1 MASAGVLPCRSDK
14 FPQASTP
21 VRTILLLATVAA
33 LSGCT
38 ISTELGP
45 GGFQGGRHVERNVT
59 GSNLAPRDETDR
71 GGAKRLAPEDV
82 GRLQQNTG
90 SKDTK

>member
-1 MASAGVLPCRSDK
+1 MVKLRLPPSL
-14 FPQASTP
+14 QALTS
-21 VRTILLLATVAA
+21 VRKILFLLSVAA
-33 LSGCT
+33 LAGCT

-45 GGFQGGRHVERNVT
+45 SGFQGGRHIERDVT
-59 GSNLAPRDETDR
+59 GSNLPPRDATDR
-71 GGAKRLAPEDV
+71 GGAKKLAPEDV

>member
-1 MASAGVLPCRSDK
+1 MWYFAAPLH
-14 FPQASTP
+14 FLQALTS
-21 VRTILLLATVAA
+21 VRTILVLASIAA

-71 GGAKRLAPEDV
+71 GSAKKLAPEDV

-90 SKDTK
+90 SKEAPR

>member
-1 MASAGVLPCRSDK
+1 M
-14 FPQASTP
+14 
-21 VRTILLLATVAA
+21 RTILLLATVAA

-45 GGFQGGRHVERNVT
+45 NGFQGGRHVDRDVT
-59 GSNLAPRDETDR
+59 GSNLAPRDADDR
-71 GGAKRLAPEDV
+71 GSAKKLAPEDV

-90 SKDTK
+90 SKDTGGRT

>member
-1 MASAGVLPCRSDK
+1 MSLVWYLAGPFKLS
-14 FPQASTP
+14 QATTS
-21 VRTILLLATVAA
+21 VRTILLLVSVAA

-45 GGFQGGRHVERNVT
+45 GGFKGGRHVERDVT
-59 GSNLAPRDETDR
+59 GSNLTPREETDR
-71 GGAKRLAPEDV
+71 GAAKKLAPEDV

>member
-1 MASAGVLPCRSDK
+1 MNHRSCHYPK
-14 FPQASTP
+14 ATTP
-21 VRTILLLATVAA
+21 VRTILLLVSVAA
-33 LSGCT
+33 LAGCT

-45 GGFQGGRHVERNVT
+45 GGFKGGRHLERDVT
-59 GSNLAPRDETDR
+59 GSNLPPRDEADR

>member
-1 MASAGVLPCRSDK
+1 
-14 FPQASTP
+14 
-21 VRTILLLATVAA
+21 VRTILLLVSVAA
-33 LSGCT
+33 LAGCT

-59 GSNLAPRDETDR
+59 GSNLAPRDDADR
-71 GGAKRLAPEDV
+71 GMAKKLAPEDI

>member
-1 MASAGVLPCRSDK
+1 M
-14 FPQASTP
+14 
-21 VRTILLLATVAA
+21 RTILLLVTAAA
-33 LSGCT
+33 LAGCV

-45 GGFQGGRHVERNVT
+45 NGFQNGRYKERDVT
-59 GSNLAPRDETDR
+59 GSNLPAREDGDR
-71 GGAKRLAPEDV
+71 GSAKKLAPEDV

>member
-1 MASAGVLPCRSDK
+1 MR
-14 FPQASTP
+14 TP
-21 VRTILLLATVAA
+21 FFVALCAA
-33 LSGCT
+33 LLGGCT

-90 SKDTK
+90 SKDAGGKT

>member
-1 MASAGVLPCRSDK
+1 M
-14 FPQASTP
+14 
-21 VRTILLLATVAA
+21 RTILLLVSVAA

-45 GGFQGGRHVERNVT
+45 NGFQGGRFVDRDVT
-59 GSNLAPRDETDR
+59 GSNLPPRDSADR
-71 GGAKRLAPEDV
+71 GMAKKLAPEDV
-82 GRLQQNTG
+82 SKLQQNSG

>member
-1 MASAGVLPCRSDK
+1 MPLP
-14 FPQASTP
+14 FIFLQAPKS
-21 VRTILLLATVAA
+21 VRTILLLVSIAA

-45 GGFQGGRHVERNVT
+45 NGFQGGRHKDRDVT
-59 GSNLAPRDETDR
+59 GSNLPPREEGDR
-71 GGAKRLAPEDV
+71 GSAKNLAPEDV

-90 SKDTK
+90 SKESPR

>member
-1 MASAGVLPCRSDK
+1 M
-14 FPQASTP
+14 
-21 VRTILLLATVAA
+21 RTILLLLSVAA

-45 GGFQGGRHVERNVT
+45 NGFQGGRHKDRDVT
-59 GSNLAPRDETDR
+59 GSNLPPRDDADR
-71 GGAKRLAPEDV
+71 GSAKRLAPEDV

-90 SKDTK
+90 SKESPR

>member
-1 MASAGVLPCRSDK
+1 
-14 FPQASTP
+14 
-21 VRTILLLATVAA
+21 VRTILLILSVAA
-33 LSGCT
+33 LAGCT

-45 GGFQGGRHVERNVT
+45 NGFKGGRHVERDVT
-59 GSNLAPRDETDR
+59 GSNLAPRDPEDR
-71 GGAKRLAPEDV
+71 GMAKKLSPEDV

>member
-1 MASAGVLPCRSDK
+1 M
-14 FPQASTP
+14 
-21 VRTILLLATVAA
+21 RTILLLSSIVA

-45 GGFQGGRHVERNVT
+45 GGFKGGRHVERDVT
-59 GSNLAPRDETDR
+59 GSNLAPRDPADR
-71 GGAKRLAPEDV
+71 GGAKALAPEDV

-90 SKDTK
+90 SKDTGGRT

>member
-1 MASAGVLPCRSDK
+1 M
-14 FPQASTP
+14 
-21 VRTILLLATVAA
+21 RTILLLVSAA
-33 LSGCT
+33 VIAGCT

-45 GGFQGGRHVERNVT
+45 NGFQGGRHKERDVT
-59 GSNLAPRDETDR
+59 GSNLPPRDEGDR
-71 GGAKRLAPEDV
+71 GAAKKLAPEDV

>member
-1 MASAGVLPCRSDK
+1 M
-14 FPQASTP
+14 
-21 VRTILLLATVAA
+21 RTILLLASVVA

-45 GGFQGGRHVERNVT
+45 GGFKGGRHVERDVT
-59 GSNLAPRDETDR
+59 GSNLAPRDATDR
-71 GGAKRLAPEDV
+71 GAAKALAPEDV

-90 SKDTK
+90 SKDTGGRS

>member
-1 MASAGVLPCRSDK
+1 MWYLAAPPSLL
-14 FPQASTP
+14 QALTS
-21 VRTILLLATVAA
+21 VRTILLLVSLAA

-45 GGFQGGRHVERNVT
+45 GGFKGGRHVERDVT
-59 GSNLAPRDETDR
+59 GSNLAPRDEADR
-71 GGAKRLAPEDV
+71 GSAKKLAPEDV

-90 SKDTK
+90 SKDAGKT

>member
-1 MASAGVLPCRSDK
+1 MWYLAAPLL
-14 FPQASTP
+14 FLQALKS
-21 VRTILLLATVAA
+21 VRTILLLVSVAA

-45 GGFQGGRHVERNVT
+45 GGFKGGRHVERDVT
-59 GSNLAPRDETDR
+59 GSNLAPREDGDR
-71 GGAKRLAPEDV
+71 GAAKKLAPEDV

-90 SKDTK
+90 SKDAGKT